1 MKQRHQQS
9 GFTLIELL
17 LYVTIFATLIGA
29 VVALA
34 VLASSQKV
42 NSQLTADINYQG
54 EATMAYITQTI
65 RQASSITAP
74 SPANTSNPT
83 LTRPLAYNNCSFGIF
98 HFAAPAANQ
107 QQKLSFRL
115 QCIGPPWRRYAV

>member
-74 SPANTSNPT
+74 SPANTSSSLSLVMANAAVNPT
-83 LTRPLAYNNCSFGIF
+83 IF
-98 HFAAPAANQ
+98 SAANDGTTN
-107 QQKLSFRL
+107 RL
-115 QCIGPPWRRYAV
+115 QVAEGSPAVTS